1 MNDCLKE
8 IKNLRVEW
16 ADNFFKKAFGYMFRK
31 VDHAIVFPFKKDC
44 FASLHMFFVFESLVA
59 LFLDAN
65 GRVVEKAILKPFTM
79 YFPKKKCRYVVEVP
93 VKFSCISENEDL
105 SFFVKR

>member
-1 MNDCLKE
+1 
-8 IKNLRVEW
+8 
-16 ADNFFKKAFGYMFRK
+16 
-31 VDHAIVFPFKKDC
+31 
-44 FASLHMFFVFESLVA
+44 
-59 LFLDAN
+59 
-65 GRVVEKAILKPFTM
+65 M